1 MGCQEG
7 SKHLKSTATRHRVL
21 ERGTKR
27 NEVKERGIVNRGG
40 QERKDIEEERGRY
53 RKRED
58 NWDT

>member
-7 SKHLKSTATRHRVL
+7 SKQLKSTTTRHRVL

-53 RKRED
+53 RKREE